1 METILDIIKRYE
13 SKLKSSIFQGN
24 IYFPNSDEKL
34 IIDRAVFNK
43 MLDKINEQF
52 GEATLFP
59 NQDGYYLAFKYEV
72 YEKSDTIWREDRN
85 YYLATIINFYGIF
98 SIWSEETTGYEKKP
112 DNFDIVSWEEIED
125 IQNVKNDEFGRII
138 RIFIKNKTYHIDL
151 LMNRFGNPKYF
162 DHASF
167 EIMNLLKEI
176 TLFNNNIKNNSKK
189 EYDDLYTKIT
199 ELPNNL
205 NVNYEEAL
213 NLLEI
218 FKNKY
223 VDLNKDD
230 DNSRF
235 YYNNKIKFTEDIKQ
249 AIKIFE
255 DYKKLVGEKLGPA
268 TTFDIAKVYENSQD
282 YLSAVNYFSYS
293 EENYKD
299 SEIKN
304 KIGISKENVYTKLI
318 SNFATIDYAKRKLVF
333 IADEILHT
341 TMDGMV
347 VLKKNE
353 LPDDILFP
361 LNHPKVNEVYVCHP
375 INKSSYLPLKEFEK
389 ELFTDRL
396 HELMLLL
403 GSLGAKK
410 IDISSQ
416 ERNRDTQNQSNN
428 TQIDASLNIT
438 ISSVQGNYEN
448 NKKKESSLEHELNI
462 KFHQTLNP
470 KKAPFV
476 PGGLVWYHSNLGWQ
490 RLTNQRLNGNLLTH
504 TEIISTK
511 QVETLSTNEI
521 NKLNAEISLLL
532 GRIKT
537 SVGYT
542 NEMDIKSLTEKNY
555 TLEVTVEFEDIDN
568 LQQKNSS
575 ESVLTIENNNS
586 VNLDNHKK
594 YAEEV
599 QFMLDDDGIIDEKE
613 RRILDRLKNSL
624 GLTEQQAIDIES
636 KLQITEQNEREYIDE
651 FITIMNDGEIT
662 DKERRLLNRL
672 AKSLGITEKKVI
684 EIEKKYTKQ
693 V

>member
-1 METILDIIKRYE
+1 METILDIIKKYK
-13 SKLKSSIFQGN
+13 SKLHTSHFDGD
-24 IYFPNSDEKL
+24 IYFPDENGKL
-34 IIDRAVFNK
+34 IIDRTVLNK
-43 MLDKINEQF
+43 MLNKFNSQF
-52 GEATLFP
+52 EEPFLSVNDTF
-59 NQDGYYLAFKYEV
+59 YLSFKYEV
-72 YEKSDTIWREDRN
+72 FEKSETIWREDRN
-85 YYLATIINFYGIF
+85 YYLATIIYPYGII
-98 SIWSEETTGYEKKP
+98 SLWSEETIGYEKKP
-112 DNFDIVSWEEIED
+112 DVFDFVSWKDIENIEYGESD
-125 IQNVKNDEFGRII
+125 HFFLRF
-138 RIFIKNKTYHIDL
+138 FIKNKTYHTDL
-151 LMNRFGNPKYF
+151 LMNRFGYPKNQKNICTELIYLF
-162 DHASF
+162 
-167 EIMNLLKEI
+167 KEI
-176 TLFNNNIKNNSKK
+176 IYSIENEEQNNID
-189 EYDDLYTKIT
+189 EYCNLKSEIENIIT
-199 ELPNNL
+199 EYSNIEKG
-205 NVNYEEAL
+205 VK
-213 NLLEI
+213 LLEI
-218 FKNKY
+218 FRDNY
-223 VDLNKDD
+223 VDINKPDENLD
-230 DNSRF
+230 F
-235 YYNNKIKFTEDIKQ
+235 YYYYKILSIPDTQ
-249 AIKIFE
+249 LAIKAYEEYKLICDKDNI
-255 DYKKLVGEKLGPA
+255 DY
-268 TTFDIAKVYENSQD
+268 DINITNLIGGIYSNNNDYLTAVNKFAYTIENANIESKHALQIESNKVYSLLKKE
-282 YLSAVNYFSYS
+282 FS
-293 EENYKD
+293 
-299 SEIKN
+299 
-304 KIGISKENVYTKLI
+304 
-318 SNFATIDYAKRKLVF
+318 TIDYAKRKLVF
-333 IADEILHT
+333 IADDILHT
-341 TMDGMV
+341 TMDGLV

-416 ERNRDTQNQSNN
+416 EKNRDTQNQSNN

-490 RLTNQRLNGNLLTH
+490 RLTNQRLNGNLITH

-555 TLEVTVEFEDIDN
+555 TLEVTVEFEDIDM
-568 LQQKNSS
+568 LQQTKLI
-575 ESVLTIENNNS
+575 ESQLIKNNNTE
-586 VNLDNHKK
+586 NLDNYKK

-613 RRILDRLKNSL
+613 RRILDRLRKNL
-624 GLTEQQAIDIES
+624 ELTEEEANDIES
-636 KLQITEQNEREYIDE
+636 KLQITEQNEKEYLDE
-651 FITIMNDGEIT
+651 FIVIMDDGEIT
-662 DKERRLLNRL
+662 EKERRLLDRL
-672 AKSLGITEKKVI
+672 AKSLGITEEKVI